1 MFCHKSLKIL
11 FPLSIIFIKLHTNER
26 TLRFSDTM
34 KNIPR
39 FYKHS
44 LWGWRKFYGSHFLT
58 EFWLVSPQKSKG
70 LTKLENVK
78 ETFSKKIKWKI
89 QFDHIFWSPAMIWKF
104 WIKTELACLVLQ
116 NKSTERRQIQ
126 LAIFC
131 QKYWSKSF
139 FHFQFLEKF
148 SFKFHA
154 SKSAK
159 IHKIQIQR
167 LSIC

>member
-1 MFCHKSLKIL
+1 MVWKFHDFSVTQSLREINFVECRRYKTAVSSIL
-11 FPLSIIFIKLHTNER
+11 G
-26 TLRFSDTM
+26 
-34 KNIPR
+34 
-39 FYKHS
+39 S
-44 LWGWRKFYGSHFLT
+44 LNFVNL
-58 EFWLVSPQKSKG
+58 
-70 LTKLENVK
+70 VK

-89 QFDHIFWSPAMIWKF
+89 QFNHIFWSPSMIWKF